1 MGGQTDKFSL
11 VIILIVLLIVF
22 YMYSPF
28 TNENFQNQNR
38 EFSNQN
44 REFNSD
50 SIYNFHHLKSDKDD
64 KGIYNYFYGK
74 YMNPYSQPMNQ
85 FFTNDKVGMLE
96 KNN

>member
-1 MGGQTDKFSL
+1 
-11 VIILIVLLIVF
+11 
-22 YMYSPF
+22 MYSPF

-38 EFSNQN
+38 EF
-44 REFNSD
+44 NSD
-50 SIYNFHHLKSDKDD
+50 STYNFHHLKSDKDD